1 MILLAIYSVNLI
13 IVLYM
18 FISTKDRWQKLIS
31 LASFSTKISLILLL
45 FAYMK
50 TDSNLFDVFFFYTL
64 LNASGIIFLSY
75 FLSKED
81 LG

>member
-50 TDSNLFDVFFFYTL
+50 TDSNLFDVFFF
-64 LNASGIIFLSY
+64 IHC
-75 FLSKED
+75 
-81 LG
+81 